1 MASEQTSEQH
11 ALAQATANVSQPES
25 GGRAAGGI
33 QSVEPSRSR
42 KTLGRLVRHKSA
54 MLGLSILIV
63 LVLAALL
70 APLIAPYD
78 PTKIS
83 RDVMQAPSLNHLM
96 GTDNLGRDVFT
107 RVLYGARI
115 SLQMGFIA
123 VAIAASIGTL
133 IGVISGTYGGWVD
146 GFFMRFIDALMA
158 LPGILLALTVAAT
171 LGPGLYNAMIAVGVA
186 WIPSFARI
194 VRSSVLQINETTYVE
209 AARAS
214 GASDFRLIMRHILPN
229 AMAAVLVLASLGVAT
244 AILVGAALS
253 FLGIGASPPTPEWG
267 IMLSDG
273 RQFMRS
279 AWWIMAFPGLAITVT
294 VLGANLVGDGLRDVF
309 DPRMGS
315 R

>member
-1 MASEQTSEQH
+1 M
-11 ALAQATANVSQPES
+11 AQATANATSNPGAGFAQGNAIAES
-25 GGRAAGGI
+25 NRA
-33 QSVEPSRSR
+33 PR
-42 KTLGRLVRHKSA
+42 KTLRRLLHHKSA
-54 MLGLSILIV
+54 VLGLSLLSVLILI
-63 LVLAALL
+63 ALL

-78 PTKIS
+78 PIKIS
-83 RDVMQAPSLNHLM
+83 RDVMQAPSRAHLM
-96 GTDNLGRDVFT
+96 GTDNLGRDVFS
-107 RVLYGARI
+107 RVVFGARI

-123 VAIAASIGTL
+123 VAIAASLGTL
-133 IGVISGTYGGWVD
+133 IGIIAGTYGGLID
-146 GFFMRFIDALMA
+146 GVFMRFIDALMA

-194 VRSSVLQINETTYVE
+194 VRSSVLQIKETTYVE

-214 GASDFRLIMRHILPN
+214 GASDWRLIGRHILPN
-229 AMAAVLVLASLGVAT
+229 ALTAVLVLASLGVAT

-253 FLGIGASPPTPEWG
+253 FLGVGASPPTPEWG

-273 RQFMRS
+273 RPFMRS

-294 VLGANLVGDGLRDVF
+294 VLGANLVGDGLRDVL

>member
-1 MASEQTSEQH
+1 M
-11 ALAQATANVSQPES
+11 AQARANASTGNEPNSSVS
-25 GGRAAGGI
+25 RIDAATNR
-33 QSVEPSRSR
+33 SAPSTLR
-42 KTLGRLVRHKSA
+42 KFFRHNSAVIGLAVLV
-54 MLGLSILIV
+54 V
-63 LVLAALL
+63 LVLVALL

-78 PTKIS
+78 PIQIS
-83 RDVMQAPSLNHLM
+83 RDVMLPPSRDHFM
-96 GTDNLGRDVFT
+96 GTDNLGRDVFS
-107 RVLYGARI
+107 RVVYAARI

-133 IGVISGTYGGWVD
+133 VGVVAGTYGGIID
-146 GFFMRFIDALMA
+146 GFFMRLIDALMA

-194 VRSSVLQINETTYVE
+194 VRSSVLQIKETTYVE

-214 GASDFRLIMRHILPN
+214 GASDMRLIWKHILPN
-229 AMAAVLVLASLGVAT
+229 TLAAIMVLASLGVAT

-253 FLGIGASPPTPEWG
+253 FLGVGAKPPTAEWG

-273 RQFMRS
+273 RPYMRS

-294 VLGANLVGDGLRDVF
+294 VLGANLVGDGLRDVL

>member
-1 MASEQTSEQH
+1 M
-11 ALAQATANVSQPES
+11 AQATANASTTLS
-25 GGRAAGGI
+25 AGNSPVGI
-33 QSVEPSRSR
+33 DVEATKKSRSTWR
-42 KTLGRLVRHKSA
+42 RLLRHTSA
-54 MLGLSILIV
+54 VIGLVIIVV
-63 LVLAALL
+63 LVAVALL
-70 APLIAPYD
+70 APWLAPDD
-78 PTKIS
+78 PIQIS
-83 RDVMQAPSLNHLM
+83 RDVMQPPSRDHLM
-96 GTDNLGRDVFT
+96 GTDNLGRDVFS
-107 RVLYGARI
+107 RVVYGARI

-133 IGVISGTYGGWVD
+133 IGVVAGTYGGMVD
-146 GFFMRFIDALMA
+146 GFFMRLIDALMA

-194 VRSSVLQINETTYVE
+194 VRSSVLQIKETTYVE

-214 GASDFRLIMRHILPN
+214 GASDLRLIMRHILPN
-229 AMAAVLVLASLGVAT
+229 TLAAILVLASLGVAT

-253 FLGIGASPPTPEWG
+253 FLGVGASPPTAEWG

-273 RQFMRS
+273 RPYMRS

-294 VLGANLVGDGLRDVF
+294 VLGANLVGDGLRDVL

>member
-1 MASEQTSEQH
+1 VGIEA
-11 ALAQATANVSQPES
+11 AATP
-25 GGRAAGGI
+25 RY
-33 QSVEPSRSR
+33 R
-42 KTLGRLVRHKSA
+42 KTIGRLLHHKSA
-54 MLGLSILIV
+54 ALGLSILFV
-63 LVLAALL
+63 LVAVALL
-70 APLIAPYD
+70 APFLAPYD
-78 PTKIS
+78 PIKIS
-83 RDVMQAPSLNHLM
+83 RDVMQGPSFNHWM
-96 GTDNLGRDVFT
+96 GTDNLGRDVFS
-107 RVLYGARI
+107 RVIYGARI

-133 IGVISGTYGGWVD
+133 IGVIAGTYGGLID

-194 VRSSVLQINETTYVE
+194 VRSSVLQIRETTYVE

-214 GASDFRLIMRHILPN
+214 GASDMRLILRHILPN
-229 AMAAVLVLASLGVAT
+229 ALTAVLVLASLGVAT

-253 FLGIGASPPTPEWG
+253 FLGVGASPPTPEWG

-273 RQFMRS
+273 RPFMRS

>member
-1 MASEQTSEQH
+1 
-11 ALAQATANVSQPES
+11 
-25 GGRAAGGI
+25 
-33 QSVEPSRSR
+33 
-42 KTLGRLVRHKSA
+42 
-54 MLGLSILIV
+54 MLGLSIIALLI
-63 LVLAALL
+63 LLALL

-78 PTKIS
+78 PIKIS
-83 RDVMQAPSLNHLM
+83 RDVMKPPSRTHLM
-96 GTDNLGRDVFT
+96 GTDNLGRDVFS
-107 RVLYGARI
+107 RVAFGARI

-123 VAIAASIGTL
+123 VAIAASTGTL
-133 IGVISGTYGGWVD
+133 IGVIAGTYGGIID
-146 GFFMRFIDALMA
+146 GFFMRLIDALMA

-194 VRSSVLQINETTYVE
+194 VRSSVLQIKETTYVE

-214 GASDFRLIMRHILPN
+214 GANELRLITRHILPN
-229 AMAAVLVLASLGVAT
+229 TLAAILVLASLGVAT

-253 FLGIGASPPTPEWG
+253 FLGVGASPPTPEWG

-273 RQFMRS
+273 RPYMRS

-294 VLGANLVGDGLRDVF
+294 VLGANLVGDGLRDAL

-315 R
+315 H

>member
-1 MASEQTSEQH
+1 M
-11 ALAQATANVSQPES
+11 AQATANANAHHSAGNS
-25 GGRAAGGI
+25 RGAIDAA
-33 QSVEPSRSR
+33 EPKKSRR
-42 KTLGRLVRHKSA
+42 TVRRLIRHKSA
-54 MLGLSILIV
+54 MLGLSVLIV
-63 LVLAALL
+63 LIIVALF
-70 APLIAPYD
+70 APLIAPED
-78 PTKIS
+78 PIQIS
-83 RDVMQAPSLNHLM
+83 RDVMQPPSRSHLM
-96 GTDNLGRDVFT
+96 GTDNLGRDVFS
-107 RVLYGARI
+107 RVVYGARI
-115 SLQMGFIA
+115 SMQMGFIA

-133 IGVISGTYGGWVD
+133 IGVVAGTYGGIVD
-146 GFFMRFIDALMA
+146 GVFMRFIDALMA

-194 VRSSVLQINETTYVE
+194 VRSSVLQIKETTYVE

-214 GASDFRLIMRHILPN
+214 GASDLRLIMRHILPN

-253 FLGIGASPPTPEWG
+253 FLGVGASPPTAEWG

-273 RQFMRS
+273 RPYMRS

-294 VLGANLVGDGLRDVF
+294 VLGANLVGDGLRDVL

>member
-1 MASEQTSEQH
+1 M
-11 ALAQATANVSQPES
+11 AQATANTSTPLSAGSSPVGIDAE
-25 GGRAAGGI
+25 AA
-33 QSVEPSRSR
+33 PKSRS
-42 KTLGRLVRHKSA
+42 TLRRLLRHTSA
-54 MLGLSILIV
+54 VLGLVIIVV
-63 LVLAALL
+63 LVAVALL
-70 APLIAPYD
+70 APLLAPYD
-78 PTKIS
+78 PIQIS
-83 RDVMQAPSLNHLM
+83 RDVMQAPSRDHLM
-96 GTDNLGRDVFT
+96 GTDNLGRDVFS
-107 RVLYGARI
+107 RVVYGARI

-123 VAIAASIGTL
+123 VAIAATVGTL
-133 IGVISGTYGGWVD
+133 IGVVAGTYGGLVD
-146 GFFMRFIDALMA
+146 GFFMRLIDALMA

-194 VRSSVLQINETTYVE
+194 VRSSVLQIKETTYVE

-214 GASDFRLIMRHILPN
+214 GASDLRLILRHILPN
-229 AMAAVLVLASLGVAT
+229 TLAAILVLASLGVAT

-253 FLGIGASPPTPEWG
+253 FLGVGASPPTAEWG

-273 RQFMRS
+273 RPYMRS

-294 VLGANLVGDGLRDVF
+294 VLGANLVGDGLRDVL

>member
-1 MASEQTSEQH
+1 M
-11 ALAQATANVSQPES
+11 AQATANASTPLS
-25 GGRAAGGI
+25 AGSSTMGI
-33 QSVEPSRSR
+33 EVEATRKSRS
-42 KTLGRLVRHKSA
+42 TLRRLLRHKSA
-54 MLGLSILIV
+54 VLGMVIIVV
-63 LVLAALL
+63 LVAVALL
-70 APLIAPYD
+70 APLLAPYD
-78 PTKIS
+78 PIQIS
-83 RDVMQAPSLNHLM
+83 RNVMLAPSRDHLM
-96 GTDNLGRDVFT
+96 GTDNLGRDVFS
-107 RVLYGARI
+107 RVVYGARI

-133 IGVISGTYGGWVD
+133 IGVVAGTYGGMID
-146 GFFMRFIDALMA
+146 GFFMRLIDALMA

-194 VRSSVLQINETTYVE
+194 VRSSVLQIKQTTYVE

-214 GASDFRLIMRHILPN
+214 GASDLRLILRHILPN
-229 AMAAVLVLASLGVAT
+229 TLAAILVLASLGVAT

-253 FLGIGASPPTPEWG
+253 FLGVGASPPTAEWG

-273 RQFMRS
+273 RPYMRS

-294 VLGANLVGDGLRDVF
+294 VLGANLVGDGLRDVL

>member
-1 MASEQTSEQH
+1 M
-11 ALAQATANVSQPES
+11 AQATANASTS
-25 GGRAAGGI
+25 GSTSAR
-33 QSVEPSRSR
+33 SVRFDEAEIRKSPSAFA
-42 KTLGRLVRHKSA
+42 RLLRHKSA
-54 MLGLSILIV
+54 VLGLSILV
-63 LVLAALL
+63 VLAAVALL
-70 APLIAPYD
+70 APILAPYD
-78 PTKIS
+78 PIQIS
-83 RDVMQAPSLNHLM
+83 RDVMQAPSREHLM
-96 GTDNLGRDVFT
+96 GTDNLGRDVFS
-107 RVLYGARI
+107 RVVYGARI

-123 VAIAASIGTL
+123 VAIAASLGTL
-133 IGVISGTYGGWVD
+133 IGVIAGTYGGMID
-146 GFFMRFIDALMA
+146 GFFMRLIDALMA

-194 VRSSVLQINETTYVE
+194 VRSSVLQIKETTYVE

-214 GASDFRLIMRHILPN
+214 GASDLRIILRHILPN
-229 AMAAVLVLASLGVAT
+229 TLAAIMVLASLGVAT

-253 FLGIGASPPTPEWG
+253 FLGVGASPPTAEWG

-273 RQFMRS
+273 RPYMRS

-294 VLGANLVGDGLRDVF
+294 VLGANLVGDGLRDVL

>member
-1 MASEQTSEQH
+1 M
-11 ALAQATANVSQPES
+11 AQATANASTQFS
-25 GGRAAGGI
+25 AGNTPLGMDAD
-33 QSVEPSRSR
+33 VTRTSRSAFR
-42 KTLGRLVRHKSA
+42 RLMRHKSA
-54 MLGLSILIV
+54 VLGLSILIV
-63 LVLAALL
+63 LIAVALL
-70 APLIAPYD
+70 APVLAPYD
-78 PTKIS
+78 PIQIS
-83 RDVMQAPSLNHLM
+83 RDVMQPPSLDHLM
-96 GTDNLGRDVFT
+96 GTDNLGRDVFS
-107 RVLYGARI
+107 RVVYGARV

-133 IGVISGTYGGWVD
+133 VGVIAGTYGGLVD
-146 GFFMRFIDALMA
+146 GFFMRLIDALMA

-194 VRSSVLQINETTYVE
+194 VRSSVLQIKETTYVE

-214 GASDFRLIMRHILPN
+214 GASDLRLIFRHILPN
-229 AMAAVLVLASLGVAT
+229 TLAAIMVLASLGVAT

-253 FLGIGASPPTPEWG
+253 FLGVGASPPTAEWG

-273 RQFMRS
+273 RPYMRS

-294 VLGANLVGDGLRDVF
+294 VLGANLVGDGLRDVL

>member
-1 MASEQTSEQH
+1 M
-11 ALAQATANVSQPES
+11 
-25 GGRAAGGI
+25 
-33 QSVEPSRSR
+33 
-42 KTLGRLVRHKSA
+42 RLVRHRSA
-54 MLGLSILIV
+54 MLGLVILVV
-63 LVLAALL
+63 LVAVALF
-70 APLIAPYD
+70 APLLAPYD
-78 PTKIS
+78 PIKIS
-83 RDVMQAPSLNHLM
+83 RDVMQPPSRDHLM
-96 GTDNLGRDVFT
+96 GTDNLGRDVFS
-107 RVLYGARI
+107 RVVYGARI

-123 VAIAASIGTL
+123 VAIAASFGTL
-133 IGVISGTYGGWVD
+133 IGVIAGTYGGLVD
-146 GFFMRFIDALMA
+146 SVFMRFIDALMA
-158 LPGILLALTVAAT
+158 LPGILLALSVAAT

-194 VRSSVLQINETTYVE
+194 VRSSVLQIKERTYVE

-214 GASDFRLIMRHILPN
+214 GASDVRLILRHILPN
-229 AMAAVLVLASLGVAT
+229 ALASVLVLASLGVAT

-253 FLGIGASPPTPEWG
+253 FLGVGASPPTAEWG

-273 RQFMRS
+273 RPFMRS

>member
-1 MASEQTSEQH
+1 M
-11 ALAQATANVSQPES
+11 AQATANATVRSP
-25 GGRAAGGI
+25 AGDAPATI
-33 QSVEPSRSR
+33 DTVAIRKSRSALR
-42 KTLGRLVRHKSA
+42 RLVRHKSA
-54 MLGLSILIV
+54 VLGLSIIVVLI
-63 LVLAALL
+63 LVALL
-70 APLIAPYD
+70 APLVAPYD
-78 PTKIS
+78 PIKIS
-83 RDVMQAPSLNHLM
+83 RDVMQAPSRAHLM
-96 GTDNLGRDVFT
+96 GTDNLGRDVFS
-107 RVLYGARI
+107 RVVYGARV

-133 IGVISGTYGGWVD
+133 IGVIAGSYGGIVD
-146 GFFMRFIDALMA
+146 GFFMRLIDALMA

-194 VRSSVLQINETTYVE
+194 VRSSVLQIKETTYVE

-214 GASDFRLIMRHILPN
+214 GASDMRIIFRHILPN
-229 AMAAVLVLASLGVAT
+229 TLAAIMVLASLGVAT

-253 FLGIGASPPTPEWG
+253 FLGVGASPPTAEWG

-273 RQFMRS
+273 RPFMRS

-294 VLGANLVGDGLRDVF
+294 VLGANLVGDGLRDVL

>member
-1 MASEQTSEQH
+1 M
-11 ALAQATANVSQPES
+11 AQATANAS
-25 GGRAAGGI
+25 A
-33 QSVEPSRSR
+33 SRSTGADPVRFEEVAIR
-42 KTLGRLVRHKSA
+42 KSPSAFARLLRHTSA
-54 MLGLSILIV
+54 VLGLSILVV
-63 LVLAALL
+63 LGLVALL
-70 APLIAPYD
+70 APLLAPYD
-78 PTKIS
+78 PIQIS
-83 RDVMQAPSLNHLM
+83 RDVMQAPSRAHLM
-96 GTDNLGRDVFT
+96 GTDNLGRDVFS
-107 RVLYGARI
+107 RVVYGARI

-133 IGVISGTYGGWVD
+133 IGVIAGTYGGLVD
-146 GFFMRFIDALMA
+146 GFFMRLIDALMA

-194 VRSSVLQINETTYVE
+194 VRSSVLQIKETTYVE

-214 GASDFRLIMRHILPN
+214 GASDLRLILRHILPN
-229 AMAAVLVLASLGVAT
+229 TLAAIMVLASLGVAT

-253 FLGIGASPPTPEWG
+253 FLGVGASPPTAEWG

-273 RQFMRS
+273 RPYMRS

-294 VLGANLVGDGLRDVF
+294 VLGANLVGDGLRDVL

>member
-1 MASEQTSEQH
+1 M
-11 ALAQATANVSQPES
+11 AQASARTATDHPATSAQSALE
-25 GGRAAGGI
+25 AA
-33 QSVEPSRSR
+33 VPSRS
-42 KTLGRLVRHKSA
+42 KQTLRRLVRHKSA
-54 MLGLSILIV
+54 MIGFSILI
-63 LVLAALL
+63 LLGFAALL

-78 PTKIS
+78 PIKIS
-83 RDVMQAPSLNHLM
+83 RDVMQAPSRHHWM
-96 GTDNLGRDVFT
+96 GTDNLGRDMFSRVVF
-107 RVLYGARI
+107 GARV

-123 VAIAASIGTL
+123 VAIAASLGTL
-133 IGVISGTYGGWVD
+133 IGVAAGTYGGLVD

-194 VRSSVLQINETTYVE
+194 VRSSVLQIKETTYVE

-214 GASDFRLIMRHILPN
+214 GASTRRIILRHILPN
-229 AMAAVLVLASLGVAT
+229 AMTAVLVLASLGVAT

-273 RQFMRS
+273 RPFMRS
-279 AWWIMAFPGLAITVT
+279 GWWIMAFPGLAITIT
-294 VLGANLVGDGLRDVF
+294 VLGANLVGDGLRDIL
-309 DPRMGS
+309 DPRLGS
-315 R
+315 H